1 MIKLFPKNEI
11 YLLNKFHTAK
21 DLKRNV
27 PEGHCSGDIQPLQI
41 RPSELFLFEFGIF
54 IQIAFIAQIGQHICI
69 FNVLCF

>member
-41 RPSELFLFEFGIF
+41 RPQRTIPFRIRHLHPNRFHRSNRSTYMYF
-54 IQIAFIAQIGQHICI
+54 
-69 FNVLCF
+69 